1 MRARPI
7 MTLHFAYGSNMSRAL
22 MGRRC
27 PGAHALGSARLDGW
41 RFMIMREG
49 YASVAPAPGA
59 AVHGVVWRLSPRD
72 LAALNAYESLD
83 RGLYVR
89 RVLPIV
95 VGAGR
100 RPALVYVAPG
110 RAQGRPQPGYQEL
123 LVAAAREWG
132 LPGDYIATLERWMPG
147 FRGALGVATGEMR

>member
-1 MRARPI
+1 

-27 PGAHALGSARLDGW
+27 PGAHALGPARLDGW

-49 YASVAPAPGA
+49 YASVASAPGG

-72 LAALNAYESLD
+72 LAALNAYESLH

-89 RVLPIV
+89 RVLPV
-95 VGAGR
+95 VIGAGR
-100 RPALVYVAPG
+100 RAALVYVAAG
-110 RAQGRPQPGYQEL
+110 RAPGRPQPGYQEL
-123 LVAAAREWG
+123 LVAAAREWS
-132 LPGDYIATLERWMPG
+132 LPADYVAMLARWMPG
-147 FRGALGVATGEMR
+147 FHGALGVATGEMG

>member
-1 MRARPI
+1 

-27 PGAHALGSARLDGW
+27 PGARALGPARLDGW
-41 RFMIMREG
+41 RFTIMGEG
-49 YASVAPAPGA
+49 YASIMPAPGA

-72 LAALNAYESLD
+72 LAALNAYESLH

-89 RVLPIV
+89 RVLPV
-95 VGAGR
+95 MVGAR
-100 RPALVYVAPG
+100 RRAALVYVAPG
-110 RAQGRPQPGYQEL
+110 RAPGRPQPGYQEL

-132 LPGDYIATLERWMPG
+132 LPADYIAALERWMPG
-147 FRGALGVATGEMR
+147 FRGALGVATGDMG